1 MNRPVIASKLM
12 TGLYGYINGDWAGL
26 SHRLHQATA
35 GAGVV
40 VVVVFLVTAHE
51 AVQPQ
56 RGHADQAGQKADAAG
71 GAPLLDQLS
80 HGA

>member
-1 MNRPVIASKLM
+1 MI
-12 TGLYGYINGDWAGL
+12 GLYCVNNGDGAGL

-51 AVQPQ
+51 AVQAQ
-56 RGHADQAGQKADAAG
+56 CGHADQAGQKAEAAG
-71 GAPLLDQLS
+71 GAPLLDQLT